1 MPSVVSATDIG
12 LSERVEDFD
21 SAFLN
26 GTVWRLNV
34 PSDVA
39 QDALHS
45 LVGRAEQAGVR
56 LMFCRQPEGSP
67 AVEPLRMIGFRQVET
82 LITYE
87 AAVPPT
93 AVAFPRSVEQ
103 AQARDLED
111 CAMIARGSFT
121 WDRYHQDADIPRS
134 VGDRIKEQWV
144 RNAFAGRADHI
155 LVTRTATGTVGGF
168 LLLLRQQSIGV
179 VDLVAVTPECR
190 GQGLGKALLLGA
202 LATLADTPAEVL
214 RAGTQETNGSSAAMY
229 LGSGFRPVA
238 KQFTFHWTPGAGRTT
253 TTPPAFA
260 ESRGKG
266 PPHT

>member
-1 MPSVVSATDIG
+1 MSATDIG
-12 LSERVEDFD
+12 LSARVEDFD

-26 GTVWRLNV
+26 GAVWRLNV
-34 PSDVA
+34 PSDVT
-39 QDALHS
+39 QDALHN

-56 LMFCRQPEGSP
+56 LMFCRLPEGSLV
-67 AVEPLRMIGFRQVET
+67 VEPLLMVGFRQVET

-87 AAVPPT
+87 AVVPPT
-93 AVAFPRSVEQ
+93 PAAFPRSVEL
-103 AQARDLED
+103 ARASDLED

-155 LVTRTATGTVGGF
+155 LVIRTATGRVGGF
-168 LLLLRQQSIGV
+168 LLLLRQQSVGI

-214 RAGTQETNGSSAAMY
+214 RAGTQEANGSSAAMY

-238 KQFTFHWTPGAGRTT
+238 KQFTFHWIPGGGRTT
-253 TTPPAFA
+253 TAPPASA
-260 ESRGKG
+260 GSHEKR